1 MTVTI
6 DYDKLNMKQRKT
18 YDFLVNVAKVHKPD
32 SEELAEV
39 LGIVGKP
46 KPRVRKE
53 IHEDKEAIARE
64 AEGVLLHLRRVDTLM
79 QKECLECHRAFA
91 TNYHFAGRCSD
102 DCIKASLSRVGIEW
116 NPEKT
121 PQERWNGPDVN
132 GEIPTIITPDTL
144 TFLKRWARTILSW
157 DDPKPDY
164 TGMPA
169 QPFMVNGKQNGWSY
183 PMTVKKDDPRIGT
196 LAPPKGHIELLTY
209 NDDNEFLREEE
220 ALKEEAQ
227 MSGDLYGGTDTTEI
241 DWDSL

>member
-6 DYDKLNMKQRKT
+6 DYDKLNTKQKQT
-18 YDFLVNVAKVHKPD
+18 YDFLVKVAKQPIDEKL
-32 SEELAEV
+32 EMA
-39 LGIVGKP
+39 LGLVGKP

-79 QKECLECHRAFA
+79 QKECLECHRTFA
-91 TNYHFAGRCSD
+91 TNYAYAGRCSD
-102 DCIKASLSRVGIEW
+102 DCIKASLHRVGIEW

-164 TGMPA
+164 DGLTDSFSKLLGIAPNTPVEWKEPMPMNKETKA
-169 QPFMVNGKQNGWSY
+169 EASLEY
-183 PMTVKKDDPRIGT
+183 ET
-196 LAPPKGHIELLTY
+196 
-209 NDDNEFLREEE
+209 FLREEE
-220 ALKEEAQ
+220 ALREEAQ

>member
-1 MTVTI
+1 MATI
-6 DYDKLNMKQRKT
+6 EYDKLNTKQKKT
-18 YDFLVNVAKVHKPD
+18 YDFLVNVAKVHEPD
-32 SEELAEV
+32 SDELAEM

-53 IHEDKEAIARE
+53 AHEDKEAIARE

-79 QKECLECHRAFA
+79 QKECLECHRTFA

-102 DCIKASLSRVGIEW
+102 DCIKASLHRIGIEW

-132 GEIPTIITPDTL
+132 GEIPTIITPETRS
-144 TFLKRWARTILSW
+144 FLKRWARTILSW
-157 DDPKPDY
+157 DDPEPNL

-169 QPFMVNGKQNGWSY
+169 QPFMANGHQNGWSY
-183 PMTVKKDDPRIGT
+183 PMTVRNDDPRIGT
-196 LAPPKGHIELLTY
+196 LTPPDG
-209 NDDNEFLREEE
+209 FLEVKQMLDEEQREEE
-220 ALKEEAQ
+220 ALREEAQ
-227 MSGDLYGGTDTTEI
+227 MSGDLYGGTDLSNI

>member
-1 MTVTI
+1 VVTI
-6 DYDKLNMKQRKT
+6 DYDKLTTKQKQT
-18 YDFLVNVAKVHKPD
+18 YDFLVKVAKQPINEKL
-32 SEELAEV
+32 EAA
-39 LGIVGKP
+39 LGLVAKP

-53 IHEDKEAIARE
+53 AHEDKEAIARE

-91 TNYHFAGRCSD
+91 TNYHYAGRCSD
-102 DCIKASLSRVGIEW
+102 DCIKASLHRVGIEW

-132 GEIPTIITPDTL
+132 GEIPTIITPETL
-144 TFLKRWARTILSW
+144 QFLKNWAMTILSW

-169 QPFMVNGKQNGWSY
+169 QPFMVNGKQNGWSIAIG
-183 PMTVKKDDPRIGT
+183 PETVGKT
-196 LAPPKGHIELLTY
+196 FHQF
-209 NDDNEFLREEE
+209 NEVQQMLDEEQREEE
-220 ALKEEAQ
+220 ALGVESS
-227 MSGDLYGGTDTTEI
+227 MSGDVYGGTDLSNI

>member
-79 QKECLECHRAFA
+79 QKECLECHRSFA

-157 DDPKPDY
+157 DEPTTGPKY
-164 TGMPA
+164 VSNGVGM
-169 QPFMVNGKQNGWSY
+169 NGGPIKLKSLEKVYSVENGE
-183 PMTVKKDDPRIGT
+183 VENFERIDFE
-196 LAPPKGHIELLTY
+196 AEQ
-209 NDDNEFLREEE
+209 REEE
-220 ALKEEAQ
+220 ALREEAQ